1 MEADLVNNSKKVAKN
16 TLYLYLR
23 TFLVMSISI
32 YTSRVVLDVL
42 GVDNYGIYNVVGGFV
57 SLFSV
62 FSGTL
67 TAASQRFIAFELGKE
82 KPQIRKVFSTALNIH
97 IIMALFLFILLET
110 IGIWFLYNKMN
121 IIPERRDAAMWVFQC
136 STLTFCISLI
146 SIPYNA
152 AIIAYEKMSAFA
164 YISIIEVV
172 AKLVLVYLLY
182 ITSSDPL
189 VTYAI
194 MMLFVAVTLRV
205 IYSLYCRSN
214 FKECKYSFI
223 IDRATFKE
231 IFCFNAWNFIGSSA
245 SVMNGHGINILIN
258 LFFGVTFNAAKGI
271 ATQID
276 GAINSFVQNFM
287 MALNPQIVKSYAS
300 RDFYS
305 LNRMILLG
313 TKYAFYLLACICL
326 PVLLNIDYIL
336 KIWLIQVPAYT
347 AIFVKCAIIFSLC
360 QSLSQCLYSAMLA
373 TGNIKKYQI
382 VVGGISLL
390 AFPLCYLFFKL
401 GLNAE
406 YGYVAII
413 ICSLLCL
420 LARLYM
426 LQSMIPGFSSKM
438 YLRRVIYPII
448 CTMMPILLIINMIS
462 MFTIE
467 VNLIVFIVQSCL
479 CVFVCMSGIL
489 LIGMSRNERTYLLNM
504 IKRKIANKK

>member
-1 MEADLVNNSKKVAKN
+1 MENKSINNTKKVAKN

-23 TFLVMSISI
+23 TFLVMTISI

-67 TAASQRFIAFELGKE
+67 TAATQRFIAFELGKD
-82 KPQIRKVFSTALNIH
+82 KPQIAKVFSTAINIH
-97 IIMALFLFILLET
+97 IIMALLLFVLLET

-121 IIPERRDAAMWVFQC
+121 IVPERRDAAMWVFQC

-164 YISIIEVV
+164 YISVIEVV
-172 AKLVLVYLLY
+172 AKLILVYLLY

-194 MMLFVAVTLRV
+194 MMLFVAVALRMV
-205 IYSLYCRSN
+205 YSLYCRSH
-214 FKECKYSFI
+214 FRDCKYSLL
-223 IDRATFKE
+223 IDRVTFKD

-258 LFFGVTFNAAKGI
+258 LFFGVAFNAAKGI

-300 RDFYS
+300 RDFES
-305 LNRMILLG
+305 FNRMILWG
-313 TKYAFYLLACICL
+313 TKYAFFLLACICF
-326 PVLLNIDYIL
+326 PVLLNIDFIL
-336 KIWLIQVPAYT
+336 SIWLVQVPAYT
-347 AIFVKCAIIFSLC
+347 AIFVRCAIVFSLC

-373 TGNIKKYQI
+373 TGRIKNYQI
-382 VVGGISLL
+382 VVGGISLM

-401 GLNAE
+401 GFTAE
-406 YGYVAII
+406 YVYVATI

-420 LARLYM
+420 VARLYM
-426 LQSMIPGFSSKM
+426 LKGMIPGFSPRM
-438 YLRRVIYPII
+438 YFNRTIYPII
-448 CTMMPILLIINMIS
+448 RTIIPVLTLIYVLS
-462 MFTIE
+462 LSAVE
-467 VNLIVFIVQSCL
+467 VDMIVFIVQSCCCL
-479 CVFVCMSGIL
+479 LICVLGIL
-489 LIGMSRNERTYLLNM
+489 FIGMSSNERVYLLNT
-504 IKRKIANKK
+504 IKRKIVKK